1 MKFWFIKEHRSEF
14 PVLKMSKLL
23 GVSASGFYCWL
34 NRPPSK
40 RTVFRQYLQGMIR
53 QSWDSHGGT
62 AGCRTILADL
72 KALGIEG
79 IGKKRVA
86 SSMKDMDLERKTKM
100 RFVATTDSKHNE
112 PIAPNVLDRN
122 FTQDAPNRAWASDI
136 TYLPLNGKW
145 LYLVVFIDLF
155 SRKVVGWDLSQSL
168 KAESTIKAFE
178 NAVCTRKPPRGLIV
192 HSDRGIQYACKD
204 FRELLGWHACIQSMS
219 RKGNC
224 WDNAVAESF
233 FGSLKNRLIFHK
245 KYETEDELRKDLF
258 WYIEVYYNRF
268 RKHSF
273 NNYLTPEEK
282 DSIFMC
288 NNSSVA

>member
-86 SSMKDMDLERKTKM
+86 SSMKDMDLKRKTKM

-288 NNSSVA
+288 NNSSAA